1 MKVLKELV
9 DIVTRQRV
17 EKAGLTDLMSIEDE
31 ASQYAKFYNAIRTQ
45 AINSDTEA
53 AKYFYSSTT
62 TDDRYRQLKSR
73 FKKRLFSYLFFLD
86 INKNVTSHY
95 VGAYLTCLKSLVL
108 CKILQANGARYSFE
122 KLANQTLTTASKFYL
137 HGVLVPI
144 INDLLTHY
152 SLLGKQRE
160 YKKLLKGFMISKKY
174 LDAEFESER
183 LFENVVINFATSN
196 LVTKELEEQ
205 ANIHTRRLK
214 EIAQEF
220 PNSFRIQ
227 FLRYFTH
234 AIYYQVA
241 RDYKAL
247 VQTCNDAEIYIEK
260 HPIFYQTSPLAQFS
274 LMKMAALLNLR
285 DHTNGLK
292 SVRRSLNY
300 FEEGRNN
307 WLLTMETYFLLAM
320 QAGKYNL
327 SSEIFL
333 TAVNHSKF
341 KYASEIRQEKWRI
354 FHAYLHYIYEVENLD
369 KRLLKNKYL
378 PNFNITSFFNNTL
391 HSSKDKTGFNI
402 SILALQIQYLL
413 KDHKVDDVFDRMDA
427 LNIYAYRYLNKKENT
442 RAYTYIKM
450 LQTAEKK
457 SFIFQYVSV
466 ETKKMHEQLRTV
478 TDSFSAEWEIL
489 PYDVMWDHALQF
501 MEKADASTH
510 VR

>member
-45 AINSDTEA
+45 SINSDTEA
-53 AKYFYSSTT
+53 AKFFYSSIT
-62 TDDRYRQLKSR
+62 TDDRYRKLKSR
-73 FKKRLFSYLFFLD
+73 FKKRLFNYLFFLD
-86 INKNVTSHY
+86 INKNSTSDY
-95 VGAYLTCLKSLVL
+95 VGAYQTCLKNMVL
-108 CKILQANGARYSFE
+108 CKILQVNGARFSFE
-122 KLANQTLTTASKFYL
+122 KLANQTLTIAQKYAL
-137 HGVLVPI
+137 HSVIVPVA
-144 INDLLTHY
+144 NDLLTHY
-152 SLLGKQRE
+152 SLLGRQTEHKR
-160 YKKLLKGFMISKKY
+160 LLKLFNDSKLY
-174 LDAEFESER
+174 LDAEFDSER
-183 LFENVVINFATSN
+183 LLESVVINFATSN
-196 LVTKELEEQ
+196 LVTKPLEEQ
-205 ANIHTRRLK
+205 AKACTSKLK
-214 EIAQEF
+214 AIAKEF

-227 FLRYFTH
+227 FLMYFTH
-234 AIYYQVA
+234 AIYYQVS
-241 RDYKAL
+241 REYKEL
-247 VQTCNDAEIYIEK
+247 VRICDSAEEYIEK
-260 HPIFYQTSPLAQFS
+260 NPLFYQAPRLAQFS

-285 DHTNGLK
+285 DHANGLK

-327 SSEIFL
+327 ASEIFL

-341 KYASEIRQEKWRI
+341 KYSSEIRQEKWRI
-354 FHAYLHYIYEVENLD
+354 FHAYLHYIYEVENMD

-378 PNFNITSFFNNTL
+378 PNFNITSFFNNAL

-402 SILALQIQYLL
+402 SIIALQIQYLL
-413 KDHKVDDVFDRMDA
+413 KDYKVDDVFDRMDA

-457 SFIFQYVSV
+457 SFIFQYVSM
-466 ETKKMHEQLRTV
+466 ETRKMHDQLRTV
-478 TDSFSAEWEIL
+478 TDSYSAEWEIL
-489 PYDVMWDHALQF
+489 PYDVMWDHALRF
-501 MEKADASTH
+501 MEKADAGTP